1 MGAKTAKQTEK
12 QMEQQGVLPTEASA
26 KQGAVK
32 HGSKLVSFGH
42 AFDGEVALQGFLDR
56 SEKKMSGRIQLPRT
70 NLDGA
75 VRGLGS
81 EGDAQ
86 LNTLE
91 HAGAA
96 KRANQLTRAKAIS
109 EVM

>member
-42 AFDGEVALQGFLDR
+42 AFDGEVALQGFLEK
-56 SEKKMSGRIQLPRT
+56 SEKKMSGRVQPPQT

-75 VRGLGS
+75 IHGLAS

-86 LNTLE
+86 LSTLE

-96 KRANQLTRAKAIS
+96 KRENEMARAKA
-109 EVM
+109 